1 MAEDK
6 IGRMN
11 EILLSS
17 TERRFAPVFNGI
29 QASLLF
35 SSRETGRWTVIFR
48 CEKGSCFPRHKHYG
62 PGEYYVIRGRMEYVS
77 GIAETGAY
85 GYEPLGAVHD
95 MTSFTE
101 ETELFFTNHG
111 PVAFLTGDD
120 QVLAM
125 FDNAFFEG
133 MALG

>member
-1 MAEDK
+1 MAGANTD
-6 IGRMN
+6 RMD

-17 TERRFAPVFNGI
+17 AERRFAPVFDGI

-35 SSRETGRWTVIFR
+35 SSSETGRWTVIFR
-48 CEKGSCFPRHKHYG
+48 CEKGSFFPRHKHYG
-62 PGEYYVIRGRMEYVS
+62 PGEYYVVRGRMEYVS
-77 GIAETGAY
+77 GVAETGTY

-111 PVAFLTGDD
+111 PVAFLTEDD

-133 MALG
+133 IDPA